1 MLSHPM
7 REVTAIGEEIRV
19 RTLIPDRL
27 RIMVMNVFLYR
38 LTDPLNRPRF
48 PIPLD
53 RPKICG
59 VNLIRNSED
68 EHYSRDASGFGK

>member
-1 MLSHPM
+1 MLYHPM
-7 REVTAIGEEIRV
+7 REVTAIREENRV

-27 RIMVMNVFLYR
+27 RITVMNVFPR

-53 RPKICG
+53 RPKNCG
-59 VNLIRNSED
+59 VRRGPDPELRRIKINTPP
-68 EHYSRDASGFGK
+68 